1 VAAQPSAYRI
11 FCPSPFSRGQ
21 DWPASG
27 GNIRKQPASHLL
39 LLAAGSLCTVI
50 FTVSRVHPIFVQRE
64 PVVAEILRH
73 EYVDSTA
80 LHAPWLN
87 TSTEVALQT
96 PEFLADRERFM
107 RDLLRTGKV
116 DATRAWGLADVAVS
130 EAYRRRLPPAL
141 VLGVML
147 TENDELKS
155 AAQSRVGAVGLMQ
168 VHGSSWR
175 SALGRMFGTNL
186 RNDTTNLRYGI
197 YILGYMA
204 RRATSNVV
212 ADSATS
218 DSTFASDSSWRMALL
233 HYNGCVRGKNTPN
246 CRSYPVTVQKNVIEN
261 AKTTCNGRDF
271 DACVV
276 RPLWLSTRSDPTQ

>member
-1 VAAQPSAYRI
+1 
-11 FCPSPFSRGQ
+11 
-21 DWPASG
+21 
-27 GNIRKQPASHLL
+27 
-39 LLAAGSLCTVI
+39 
-50 FTVSRVHPIFVQRE
+50 
-64 PVVAEILRH
+64 
-73 EYVDSTA
+73 
-80 LHAPWLN
+80 
-87 TSTEVALQT
+87 
-96 PEFLADRERFM
+96 
-107 RDLLRTGKV
+107 
-116 DATRAWGLADVAVS
+116 VS

-155 AAQSRVGAVGLMQ
+155 TARSPVGAVGLMQ
-168 VHGSSWR
+168 IHGSSWR

-204 RRATSNVV
+204 RQARGNVV
-212 ADSATS
+212 TDSAS
-218 DSTFASDSSWRMALL
+218 GDSAFAPDSSWRMALL

-246 CRSYPVTVQKNVIEN
+246 CRSYPVAVQKNVIEN

-276 RPLWLSTRSDPTQ
+276 RPLWLSTRQDPGQQ